1 MGMLRRHREAAAG
14 FKPPAPPPSP
24 TIPRPEHER
33 IVQELTRAYERKL
46 GMKQAELVKYDKAA
60 RKLAATCARL
70 EAQLGKSDE
79 GDVGET
85 EERPSQ
91 KGKTPAARRSKR
103 SKSSG

>member
-14 FKPPAPPPSP
+14 FKPPAPPPP
-24 TIPRPEHER
+24 TTIPRGEHER

-46 GMKQAELVKYDKAA
+46 GALQAEFVKYDKVA
-60 RKLAATCARL
+60 RKLAAKCAKL

-79 GDVGET
+79 GESSET
-85 EERPSQ
+85 EDRPSQ
-91 KGKTPAARRSKR
+91 KGKAPAARRSKR